1 MGVILALVLAIGI
14 VFGARKL
21 CGLIGAPLWFA
32 KFLFIC
38 AALVATYFLAESV
51 IPDSKKSWG
60 VWVAMLGAASGIIPI
75 GFIMFK
81 HIEEDGEDSR
91 KARDSSRYRSE

>member
-1 MGVILALVLAIGI
+1 MGFLLALVLAIGI

-21 CGLIGAPLWFA
+21 CELIGAPLWFA

-38 AALVATYFLAESV
+38 AALVATYFLAEAV
-51 IPDSKKSWG
+51 VPDSKKPWG
-60 VWVAMLGAASGIIPI
+60 IWIAMLGAASGIIPI

-81 HIEEDGEDSR
+81 HIEEDGEDNR